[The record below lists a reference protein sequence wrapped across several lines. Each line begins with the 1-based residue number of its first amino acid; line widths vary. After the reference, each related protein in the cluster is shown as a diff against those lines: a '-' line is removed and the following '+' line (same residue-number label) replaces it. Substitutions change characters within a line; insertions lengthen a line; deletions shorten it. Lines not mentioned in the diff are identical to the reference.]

1 MALDTARETA
11 LKILYDIDQK
21 GAYSNI
27 SVNKYLEASDLREI
41 DRAFVT
47 ELVYGTVKWLIE
59 IDYIIGKF
67 SSIKLKK
74 LSPWILNTLRLGVY
88 QVIHTDKIPVSAACN
103 TSVDLAKRYGHQAS
117 SRYVNAVLRAVA
129 KNKLNLP
136 FPEDESSEYYLSIKY
151 SHPEW
156 LVKRLV
162 ALFGVNFTK
171 DLLKANNE
179 IADFSVR
186 VNTLKTTADRLIE
199 ILSEEGVNAV
209 KGNHLEEAVVLHN
222 PSSISRLKAFR
233 EGLFQ
238 VQDESSMLCARV
250 LSPNEGSLIIDVCSA
265 PGGKTTHMAQLM
277 KNKGSI
283 IARDIHQHKLRLIEH
298 ATQRLG
304 INIISTQVFDA
315 TQLDNTLLEKADKV
329 LVDAPC
335 SGLGIIRRKPDIK
348 YTRVEED
355 STQLKHIQKQILS
368 NASKYVKPGG
378 ELVYSTC
385 TILPEEN
392 LDIIND
398 FIKDNPS
405 FEMMNIENLLP
416 ATLRKETARHGYIQ
430 LFPSVDSTDG
440 FFICKMKRT

>member
-11 LKILYDIDQK
+11 LKILYDIGEK

-27 SVNKYLEASDLREI
+27 SVNKYLEASDLREL
-41 DRAFVT
+41 DRAFIT

-59 IDYIIGKF
+59 IDYIIAKY

-88 QVIHTDKIPVSAACN
+88 QVVHTDKIPVSAACN

-129 KNKLNLP
+129 KNKSNLP
-136 FPEDESSEYYLSIKY
+136 FPEEKSSENYLSIKY

-162 ALFGVNFTK
+162 SLFGFNFTK
-171 DLLKANNE
+171 DLLRANNE
-179 IADFSVR
+179 IAGFSVR
-186 VNTLKTTADRLIE
+186 VNSLKTTTDRLIS
-199 ILSEEGVNAV
+199 LLLEEGIEAE
-209 KGNHLEEAVVLHN
+209 KGKYLEEALVLHN

-250 LSPNEGSLIIDVCSA
+250 LSPNEGSLVVDVCSA
-265 PGGKTTHMAQLM
+265 PGGKTTHIAQLM
-277 KNKGSI
+277 NNKGSI
-283 IARDIHQHKLRLIEH
+283 IARDIHQHKLRLIEN
-298 ATQRLG
+298 AAQRLG
-304 INIISTQVFDA
+304 IDIISTQIFDA
-315 TQLDNTLLEKADKV
+315 TQLDNTMIEKADKV

-348 YTRVEED
+348 YTRVEDD
-355 STQLKHIQKQILS
+355 SNQLKHIQKQILS
-368 NASKYVKPGG
+368 NASRYVKLGG

-392 LDIIND
+392 LEIVQD
-398 FIKDNPS
+398 FIKENPS
-405 FEMMNIENLLP
+405 FEMINIENLLP
-416 ATLRKETARHGYIQ
+416 TNLRKDTAKHGYIQ
-430 LFPSVDSTDG
+430 LFPNVDLTDG